1 MPVVILWPP
10 CNRLRP
16 YAIDCS
22 PYCKRLHK
30 VKGRCNLCSRI
41 GINDGNR
48 WVNRPAATIK
58 QIADATGV
66 HPSTVSRALDP
77 KKRHLVADD
86 VATRIATQA
95 EALGYR
101 PNRLAANLRLGRSD
115 LIGVLLPDIAN
126 PVFAPILGGIAEA
139 LSAEGYAPIVAD
151 AGNSSCQQ
159 ITFVETLLSQR
170 VDGLILATVS
180 QDDELVGFCINRGLP
195 VILVNRSEA
204 RDRVPSVVS
213 DDDMGMRL
221 AVDHLVELGHRRIAH
236 VAGPLSTSTGALRRD
251 GFERA
256 MSRHGLIGVVREAT
270 VYTRE
275 AGAEAAGHLLDGAD
289 DITAIAAAND
299 LLALGV
305 LDALKTRG
313 LRCPEDVSL
322 VGHNDMPLMDV
333 VSPPLTT
340 VRIEHR
346 EMGRIAARML
356 AERIK
361 SGSAEI
367 RHVVLRPE
375 LVVRGSTDRP
385 QPRA

>member
-1 MPVVILWPP
+1 M
-10 CNRLRP
+10 
-16 YAIDCS
+16 
-22 PYCKRLHK
+22 
-30 VKGRCNLCSRI
+30 
-41 GINDGNR
+41 
-48 WVNRPAATIK
+48 NRPVTTIK

-77 KKRHLVADD
+77 KKRHLVAED
-86 VATRIATQA
+86 VAKRIAAQA
-95 EALGYR
+95 EALGYQ

-139 LSAEGYAPIVAD
+139 LSAEGYSPIVAD
-151 AGNSSCQQ
+151 AGNASLQQ
-159 ITFVETLLSQR
+159 ISFVETLLSQR

-180 QDDELVGFCINRGLP
+180 QDDELVGFCIRRGLP

-204 RDRVPSVVS
+204 RDRVSSVVS

-221 AVDHLVELGHRRIAH
+221 AVDHVVGLGHRRIAH

-256 MSRHGLIGVVREAT
+256 MARHGLSGVVREAAG
-270 VYTRE
+270 YTRE
-275 AGAEAAGHLLDGAD
+275 AGAQAAARLLAATRDM
-289 DITAIAAAND
+289 TAIVAAND

-305 LDALKTRG
+305 LDALKERG
-313 LRCPEDVSL
+313 LRCPQDISL

-333 VSPPLTT
+333 TSPPLTT

-356 AERIK
+356 VDTIRNR
-361 SGSAEI
+361 SAAV
-367 RHVVLRPE
+367 RHDVLRPE
-375 LVVRGSTDRP
+375 LVVRGST
-385 QPRA
+385 RAYPA

>member
-1 MPVVILWPP
+1 M
-10 CNRLRP
+10 
-16 YAIDCS
+16 
-22 PYCKRLHK
+22 
-30 VKGRCNLCSRI
+30 
-41 GINDGNR
+41 
-48 WVNRPAATIK
+48 NRPTTTIK
-58 QIADATGV
+58 QIADAVGV

-77 KKRHLVADD
+77 KKRHLVAED
-86 VATRIATQA
+86 VARRIASQA
-95 EALGYR
+95 QALGYQ

-126 PVFAPILGGIAEA
+126 PVFAPILGGITET

-151 AGNSSCQQ
+151 AGNAPSQQ
-159 ITFVETLLSQR
+159 ISFVETLLSQR

-180 QDDELVGFCINRGLP
+180 QDDELVGFCIRRGLP

-204 RDRVPSVVS
+204 RDRVSSVVS
-213 DDDMGMRL
+213 DDDLGMRL
-221 AVDHLVELGHRRIAH
+221 AVDHLVALGHRHIAH
-236 VAGPLSTSTGALRRD
+236 VAGPLSTSTGVLRRD

-256 MSRHGLIGVVREAT
+256 MSHHGLRGVVRESAA
-270 VYTRE
+270 YTLE
-275 AGAEAAGHLLDGAD
+275 AGGEAAAVLLDAASR
-289 DITAIAAAND
+289 ITAIVAAND

-305 LDALKTRG
+305 LDVLKQRG
-313 LRCPEDVSL
+313 LGCPADISL

-340 VRIEHR
+340 VRIKHR

-356 AERIK
+356 VDTIK

-375 LVVRGSTDRP
+375 LVERSSTQTP
-385 QPRA
+385 SA

>member
-1 MPVVILWPP
+1 LIYLA
-10 CNRLRP
+10 
-16 YAIDCS
+16 AIDCLQLQS
-22 PYCKRLHK
+22 IALLVQSIAKSQETLYRDTVNRL
-30 VKGRCNLCSRI
+30 
-41 GINDGNR
+41 NDRNR
-48 WVNRPAATIK
+48 WVNRPATTIK

-86 VATRIATQA
+86 VAKRITAQA
-95 EALGYR
+95 DALGYQ
-101 PNRLAANLRLGRSD
+101 PNRVAANLRLGRSD

-126 PVFAPILGGIAEA
+126 PVFAPILGGITEV

-151 AGNSSCQQ
+151 AGNASSQQ
-159 ITFVETLLSQR
+159 ISFVERLLSQR

-180 QDDELVGFCINRGLP
+180 QDDELVGFCIQRGLP

-204 RDRVPSVVS
+204 RDRVSSVVS

-221 AVDHLVELGHRRIAH
+221 AVDHLVGLEHRRIAH
-236 VAGPLSTSTGALRRD
+236 VAGPLSTSTGALRRE

-256 MSRHGLIGVVREAT
+256 MSRHGLTGVVLDAAG
-270 VYTRE
+270 YTRE
-275 AGAEAAGHLLDGAD
+275 AGAQAAAYLLAATHDL
-289 DITAIAAAND
+289 TAIVAAND

-305 LDALKTRG
+305 LDVLKERG
-313 LRCPEDVSL
+313 LRCPEDISL

-346 EMGRIAARML
+346 EMGRVAAKML
-356 AERIK
+356 VDTIK
-361 SGSAEI
+361 SGSSEI

-375 LVVRGSTDRP
+375 LVVRSSTQEKRP
-385 QPRA
+385 ASAIKA

>member
-1 MPVVILWPP
+1 
-10 CNRLRP
+10 
-16 YAIDCS
+16 
-22 PYCKRLHK
+22 
-30 VKGRCNLCSRI
+30 
-41 GINDGNR
+41 
-48 WVNRPAATIK
+48 VNRPVTTIK

-77 KKRHLVADD
+77 NKRHLVAED
-86 VATRIATQA
+86 VAKRIAAQA
-95 EALGYR
+95 ETLGYQ

-126 PVFAPILGGIAEA
+126 PVFAPILGGITEV

-151 AGNSSCQQ
+151 AGNASSQQ
-159 ITFVETLLSQR
+159 ISFVERLLSQR

-180 QDDELVGFCINRGLP
+180 QDYELVGFCIQRGLP

-204 RDRVPSVVS
+204 RDRVSSVVS

-221 AVDHLVELGHRRIAH
+221 AVDHLVDLGHRRIAH
-236 VAGPLSTSTGALRRD
+236 AAGPLSTSTGAFRRD

-256 MSRHGLIGVVREAT
+256 MARHGLSGMVRETAG
-270 VYTRE
+270 YTRA
-275 AGAEAAGHLLDGAD
+275 AGAQAAAYLLNATR
-289 DITAIAAAND
+289 DITAMVAAND

-305 LDALKTRG
+305 LDALKERK
-313 LRCPEDVSL
+313 LRCPEDISL

-346 EMGRIAARML
+346 EMGRIAAKML
-356 AERIK
+356 VGTIK
-361 SGSAEI
+361 SGSPEI

-375 LVVRGSTDRP
+375 LVVRRSTTFKAIEARV
-385 QPRA
+385 

>member
-1 MPVVILWPP
+1 M
-10 CNRLRP
+10 
-16 YAIDCS
+16 AE
-22 PYCKRLHK
+22 
-30 VKGRCNLCSRI
+30 
-41 GINDGNR
+41 
-48 WVNRPAATIK
+48 
-58 QIADATGV
+58 
-66 HPSTVSRALDP
+66 
-77 KKRHLVADD
+77 D
-86 VATRIATQA
+86 VAKRIISQA
-95 EALGYR
+95 EALGYQ

-115 LIGVLLPDIAN
+115 LVGVLLPDIAN
-126 PVFAPILGGIAEA
+126 PVFAPILGGIAET

-151 AGNSSCQQ
+151 AGNAPSQQ
-159 ITFVETLLSQR
+159 ISFVETLLSQR

-180 QDDELVGFCINRGLP
+180 RDDELVGFCIRRGLP

-204 RDRVPSVVS
+204 RDRVSSVVS

-221 AVDHLVELGHRRIAH
+221 AVDHLAELGHRHIAH
-236 VAGPLSTSTGALRRD
+236 VAGPLSTSTGSLRCD

-256 MSRHGLIGVVREAT
+256 MSRHGLCGVVREAEG
-270 VYTRE
+270 YTRE
-275 AGAEAAGHLLDGAD
+275 AGALAASHLFAHSN

-305 LDALKTRG
+305 LDALKERG
-313 LRCPEDVSL
+313 LRCPDHMSL

-356 AERIK
+356 VDTIR

-367 RHVVLRPE
+367 RHVVLAPE
-375 LVVRGSTDRP
+375 LVVRSSTQVSP
-385 QPRA
+385 A

>member
-1 MPVVILWPP
+1 M
-10 CNRLRP
+10 
-16 YAIDCS
+16 
-22 PYCKRLHK
+22 
-30 VKGRCNLCSRI
+30 
-41 GINDGNR
+41 
-48 WVNRPAATIK
+48 NRPATTIK

-77 KKRHLVADD
+77 KKRYLVADD
-86 VATRIATQA
+86 VAKRIAAQA
-95 EALGYR
+95 ETLGYQ
-101 PNRLAANLRLGRSD
+101 PNRVAANLRLGRSD

-126 PVFAPILGGIAEA
+126 PVFAPILGGITEV

-151 AGNSSCQQ
+151 AGNASSQQ
-159 ITFVETLLSQR
+159 ISFVERLLSQR

-180 QDDELVGFCINRGLP
+180 QDDELVGFCIQRGLP

-204 RDRVPSVVS
+204 RDRVSSVVS

-221 AVDHLVELGHRRIAH
+221 AVDHLVGLGHRRIAH
-236 VAGPLSTSTGALRRD
+236 VAGPLSTSTGTLRRD

-256 MSRHGLIGVVREAT
+256 ISRHGLSGLVREAAG
-270 VYTRE
+270 YTRE
-275 AGAEAAGHLLDGAD
+275 AGAQAVAHLFAVTATRDV
-289 DITAIAAAND
+289 TAIVAAND

-305 LDALKTRG
+305 LDALKERK
-313 LRCPEDVSL
+313 LRCPEDISL

-333 VSPPLTT
+333 ISPPLTT

-356 AERIK
+356 VETIK
-361 SGSAEI
+361 SGSPEI

-375 LVVRGSTDRP
+375 LVTRSSAQVLP
-385 QPRA
+385 A

>member
-1 MPVVILWPP
+1 
-10 CNRLRP
+10 
-16 YAIDCS
+16 
-22 PYCKRLHK
+22 
-30 VKGRCNLCSRI
+30 
-41 GINDGNR
+41 
-48 WVNRPAATIK
+48 VNRPATTIK

-86 VATRIATQA
+86 VAKRIAAQA
-95 EALGYR
+95 ETLGYQ
-101 PNRLAANLRLGRSD
+101 PNRVAANLRLGRSD

-126 PVFAPILGGIAEA
+126 PVFAPILGGITEV

-151 AGNSSCQQ
+151 AGNASSQQ
-159 ITFVETLLSQR
+159 ISFVERLLSQR

-180 QDDELVGFCINRGLP
+180 QDDELVGFCIQRGLP

-204 RDRVPSVVS
+204 RDRVSSVVS

-221 AVDHLVELGHRRIAH
+221 AVDHLVGLGHRRIAH
-236 VAGPLSTSTGALRRD
+236 VAGPLSTSTGTLRRD

-256 MSRHGLIGVVREAT
+256 ISRHGLSGLVREAAG
-270 VYTRE
+270 YTRE
-275 AGAEAAGHLLDGAD
+275 AGAQAVAHLFAVTATRDV
-289 DITAIAAAND
+289 TAIVAAND

-305 LDALKTRG
+305 LDALKERK
-313 LRCPEDVSL
+313 LRCPEDISL

-333 VSPPLTT
+333 ISPPLTT

-356 AERIK
+356 VETIK
-361 SGSAEI
+361 SGSPEI

-375 LVVRGSTDRP
+375 LVTRSSAQVLP
-385 QPRA
+385 A

>member
-1 MPVVILWPP
+1 M
-10 CNRLRP
+10 
-16 YAIDCS
+16 
-22 PYCKRLHK
+22 
-30 VKGRCNLCSRI
+30 
-41 GINDGNR
+41 
-48 WVNRPAATIK
+48 NRPAATIK
-58 QIADATGV
+58 QIADAAGV

-77 KKRHLVADD
+77 KKRHLVAEE
-86 VATRIATQA
+86 VAKRIVSQA
-95 EALGYR
+95 EALGYQ

-126 PVFAPILGGIAEA
+126 PVFAPILGGIAET

-151 AGNSSCQQ
+151 AGNSSSQQ
-159 ITFVETLLSQR
+159 VSFVETLLSQR

-180 QDDELVGFCINRGLP
+180 RDDELVGFCIRRGLP

-204 RDRVPSVVS
+204 RDRVSSVVS

-221 AVDHLVELGHRRIAH
+221 AVDHLVELGHHHIAH
-236 VAGPLSTSTGALRRD
+236 IAGPLSTSTGALRRE

-256 MSRHGLIGVVREAT
+256 MSRHGLTGIVREAAG
-270 VYTRE
+270 YTRE
-275 AGAEAAGHLLDGAD
+275 AGAQAASYLLASSDKV
-289 DITAIAAAND
+289 TAIAAAND

-305 LDALKTRG
+305 LDALKGRG
-313 LRCPEDVSL
+313 LRCPDDMSL

-356 AERIK
+356 VDTIK
-361 SGSAEI
+361 SGSAEV

-375 LVVRGSTDRP
+375 LVVRNSTRILP
-385 QPRA
+385 A

>member
-1 MPVVILWPP
+1 LAKQ
-10 CNRLRP
+10 REL
-16 YAIDCS
+16 
-22 PYCKRLHK
+22 L
-30 VKGRCNLCSRI
+30 
-41 GINDGNR
+41 
-48 WVNRPAATIK
+48 VNRPATTIK

-77 KKRHLVADD
+77 KKRHMVAEE
-86 VATRIATQA
+86 VGKRIAAQA
-95 EALGYR
+95 EALGYQ

-126 PVFAPILGGIAEA
+126 PVFAPILGGITEV

-151 AGNSSCQQ
+151 AGNAPSQQ
-159 ITFVETLLSQR
+159 ISFVERLLSQR

-180 QDDELVGFCINRGLP
+180 QDDELVSFCIRRGLP

-204 RDRVPSVVS
+204 RDRVSSVVS
-213 DDDMGMRL
+213 DDDLGMRL
-221 AVDHLVELGHRRIAH
+221 AVDHLVGLGHRHIAH
-236 VAGPLSTSTGALRRD
+236 VAGPLSTSTGALRQG

-256 MSRHGLIGVVREAT
+256 MSHHGLRRAFCESTG
-270 VYTRE
+270 YTRE
-275 AGAEAAGHLLDGAD
+275 AGTRAAAVLLDTGSH
-289 DITAIAAAND
+289 ITAIVAAND

-305 LDALKTRG
+305 LDALKERE
-313 LRCPEDVSL
+313 LRCPQDISL

-346 EMGRIAARML
+346 EMGQTAARML
-356 AERIK
+356 VHAIK

-367 RHVVLRPE
+367 QHVVTRPE
-375 LVVRGSTDRP
+375 LIVRGSTARIHP
-385 QPRA
+385 PT

>member
-1 MPVVILWPP
+1 MYLQHV
-10 CNRLRP
+10 NRL
-16 YAIDCS
+16 
-22 PYCKRLHK
+22 
-30 VKGRCNLCSRI
+30 
-41 GINDGNR
+41 NDGNC
-48 WVNRPAATIK
+48 WVNRPVATIK

-86 VATRIATQA
+86 VAKRIAAQA
-95 EALGYR
+95 EALGYQ

-115 LIGVLLPDIAN
+115 LVGVLLPDIAN
-126 PVFAPILGGIAEA
+126 PVFAPILGGITEI

-151 AGNSSCQQ
+151 AGNAPSQQ
-159 ITFVETLLSQR
+159 ISFVERLLSQR

-180 QDDELVGFCINRGLP
+180 QDDELVGFCIQRGLP

-204 RDRVPSVVS
+204 RDRVSSVVS

-221 AVDHLVELGHRRIAH
+221 AVDHLVGLGHRRIAH
-236 VAGPLSTSTGALRRD
+236 VAGPLSTSTGRLRRD

-256 MSRHGLIGVVREAT
+256 MSRHGLRGMVREAAS
-270 VYTRE
+270 YTRE
-275 AGAEAAGHLLDGAD
+275 AGVQAAAHLLDAPR
-289 DITAIAAAND
+289 DITAVAAAND

-305 LDALKTRG
+305 LDALKERG
-313 LRCPEDVSL
+313 LRCPEDISL
-322 VGHNDMPLMDV
+322 VGHNDMPLTDV

-346 EMGRIAARML
+346 KMGRIAAQML
-356 AERIK
+356 AEKIR

-375 LVVRGSTDRP
+375 LVVRGSTAF
-385 QPRA
+385 RAIETST

>member
-1 MPVVILWPP
+1 M
-10 CNRLRP
+10 
-16 YAIDCS
+16 
-22 PYCKRLHK
+22 
-30 VKGRCNLCSRI
+30 
-41 GINDGNR
+41 
-48 WVNRPAATIK
+48 NRPATTIK

-77 KKRHLVADD
+77 KKRHLVAED
-86 VATRIATQA
+86 VARRIAAQA
-95 EALGYR
+95 EALGYQ

-126 PVFAPILGGIAEA
+126 PVFAPILGGITEV

-151 AGNSSCQQ
+151 AGNASSQQ
-159 ITFVETLLSQR
+159 ISFVERLLSQR

-180 QDDELVGFCINRGLP
+180 QDDELVGFCIERGLP

-204 RDRVPSVVS
+204 RDRVSSVVS

-221 AVDHLVELGHRRIAH
+221 AVDHLVGHGHRRIAH

-256 MSRHGLIGVVREAT
+256 MSRHGLKGMVQEAAA
-270 VYTRE
+270 YSRE
-275 AGAEAAGHLLDGAD
+275 AGAQAAAYLLDATREM
-289 DITAIAAAND
+289 TAVAAAND

-305 LDALKTRG
+305 LDALKARG
-313 LRCPEDVSL
+313 LRCPEDISL

-346 EMGRIAARML
+346 EMGRIAAKML
-356 AERIK
+356 AEKIR

-375 LVVRGSTDRP
+375 LVVRGST
-385 QPRA
+385 ASGATEAGA

>member
-1 MPVVILWPP
+1 M
-10 CNRLRP
+10 
-16 YAIDCS
+16 
-22 PYCKRLHK
+22 
-30 VKGRCNLCSRI
+30 
-41 GINDGNR
+41 
-48 WVNRPAATIK
+48 NRPITTIK

-86 VATRIATQA
+86 VAKRIVAQA
-95 EALGYR
+95 EALGYQ

-126 PVFAPILGGIAEA
+126 PVFAPILGGITEV
-139 LSAEGYAPIVAD
+139 LSTQGYAPIVAD
-151 AGNSSCQQ
+151 AGNAPSQQ
-159 ITFVETLLSQR
+159 ISFVERLLSQR

-180 QDDELVGFCINRGLP
+180 QDDELVGFCIQRGLP

-204 RDRVPSVVS
+204 RDRVSSVVS

-221 AVDHLVELGHRRIAH
+221 AVDHLVGLGHRHIAH
-236 VAGPLSTSTGALRRD
+236 VAGPMSTSTGALRRD
-251 GFERA
+251 GFEHA
-256 MSRHGLIGVVREAT
+256 MSHHGLRGLVREAAA
-270 VYTRE
+270 YTRE
-275 AGAEAAGHLLDGAD
+275 AGAQAAEDLLAATGDV
-289 DITAIAAAND
+289 TAIVAAND

-305 LDALKTRG
+305 LDVFKQRG
-313 LRCPEDVSL
+313 LRCPEDISL

-356 AERIK
+356 AESIK
-361 SGSAEI
+361 SGSSEI
-367 RHVVLRPE
+367 RHVILRPE
-375 LVVRGSTDRP
+375 LVVRGSTGNSMFR
-385 QPRA
+385 R